1 MLEQSDENVLSPV
14 AALGLPGSTLFVGR
28 VELFCR
34 GRKQTGRLVGK
45 KLFPSREEKMA
56 GKAAGYRSHTSQVS
70 VEVVHPLDLGLQL
83 VPHCLLQ
90 ALALGRALHQ
100 SLIGFRDPLDLQLQ
114 LGRERKCAWSVSGG
128 EGGVDGWRFCFA
140 C

>member
-1 MLEQSDENVLSPV
+1 
-14 AALGLPGSTLFVGR
+14 
-28 VELFCR
+28 
-34 GRKQTGRLVGK
+34 
-45 KLFPSREEKMA
+45 MA

-128 EGGVDGWRFCFA
+128 GGGGDGWRFVLLVSRQHYKLISRLCL
-140 C
+140 